1 MCEINDVGRE
11 FSVAGRT
18 WRAIP
23 TQKKVIEISPLTR
36 KPIELDLKEL
46 RFLHYLR
53 PFFEEVESAEMSYAE
68 AIEKAA
74 VEAGVTAEWGAK
86 DFERSGYG
94 RWGSDRLE

>member
-1 MCEINDVGRE
+1 MSEINDLARE
-11 FSVAGRT
+11 FSLPSRT
-18 WRAIP
+18 LRAIP

-86 DFERSGYG
+86 YLESSRYER
-94 RWGSDRLE
+94 WVSDRLE